1 MDAKC
6 MNLHK
11 ITLDQAYRSLLC
23 LKDNKGL
30 LKNPVIELQCK
41 YKLAYRDALRII
53 SQLEKNELIS
63 RPLIDSPNTRLLL
76 DPCRENNTSIEV
88 LFSPWKDSAH
98 PTQIKVDQSQP
109 T

>member
-23 LKDNKGL
+23 LKDNNRL

-41 YKLAYRDALRII
+41 YKLAYREALRIL
-53 SQLEKNELIS
+53 SQLEKNEHIS
-63 RPLIDSPNTRLLL
+63 RPLINSPNTRLLL
-76 DPCRENNTSIEV
+76 DPCRENNTSTEV
-88 LFSPWKDSAH
+88 LFSPWKDSAQ
-98 PTQIKVDQSQP
+98 PKQIKVDQSQP

>member
-23 LKDNKGL
+23 LKDNNGL

-76 DPCRENNTSIEV
+76 DPCRENNTSVEV
-88 LFSPWKDSAH
+88 LFSPWKDSAQ
-98 PTQIKVDQSQP
+98 PTQVKVDQSQP

>member
-6 MNLHK
+6 INLHK

-30 LKNPVIELQCK
+30 LKNPVTELQCK
-41 YKLAYRDALRII
+41 YKLAYREALQIL
-53 SQLEKNELIS
+53 SQLEKNEHIS
-63 RPLIDSPNTRLLL
+63 RPLMNSPNTRLLL
-76 DPCRENNTSIEV
+76 DPCRENNTSTEV
-88 LFSPWKDSAH
+88 LFSPWKDSTH
-98 PTQIKVDQSQP
+98 PTQVKVDQSQP

>member
-1 MDAKC
+1 

-11 ITLDQAYRSLLC
+11 ITLNQAYRSLLC

-41 YKLAYRDALRII
+41 YKLAYREALQIL
-53 SQLEKNELIS
+53 SQLEKNEHIS
-63 RPLIDSPNTRLLL
+63 RPLINSPNTRLLL
-76 DPCRENNTSIEV
+76 DPCRENNTSTEV
-88 LFSPWKDSAH
+88 LFSPWEDSVH